1 MTNNEIAHNNMPV
14 YNIKAVSQMTGLL
27 PVTLRAW
34 ERRYGMP
41 NPQRGEQGY
50 RLYSE
55 EDLKTL
61 QWLKAQ
67 VDAGMSISRAV
78 QYLNELRES
87 GKNPLQALP
96 PKPVDQ
102 LSTIIQFRQEL
113 LNAVMLFDESAATE
127 ILRRAFSLYAVDQVL
142 LNIVKPIQIEL
153 GEKWHS
159 GEIPVAIEHFSTQF
173 FLQHLMSMISASAPP
188 TRNGTIIAACAP
200 GEVHQVG
207 LLMIVVL
214 LRWHGWDVKYLGP
227 NLKIDRLEEALD
239 HLHPK
244 MLLMT
249 ATLTESAKSLEPL
262 SAIIEKFSSPRP
274 MIVLGGLAFKDY
286 KLSSKLPVIY
296 LNSSLNEI
304 VSTIENLMQ
313 ASENKN

>member
-1 MTNNEIAHNNMPV
+1 MSPV
-14 YNIKAVSQMTGLL
+14 
-27 PVTLRAW
+27 
-34 ERRYGMP
+34 
-41 NPQRGEQGY
+41 
-50 RLYSE
+50 
-55 EDLKTL
+55 
-61 QWLKAQ
+61 
-67 VDAGMSISRAV
+67 
-78 QYLNELRES
+78 
-87 GKNPLQALP
+87 KNPLQALP

-102 LSTIIQFRQEL
+102 LATIKQFHQEL

-142 LNIVKPIQIEL
+142 LNIIKPIQIEV

-159 GEIPVAIEHFSTQF
+159 GEIPVAVEHFSTQF
-173 FLQHLMSMISASAPP
+173 FLQQLMSMISASAPP
-188 TRNGTIIAACAP
+188 TRKGTIIAACAP

-244 MLLMT
+244 MLMMT

-262 SAIIEKFSSPRP
+262 SAIIEKFSPPRP

-313 ASENKN
+313 ASENKNK

>member
-1 MTNNEIAHNNMPV
+1 MTNQENTQNNLPV
-14 YNIKAVSQMTGLL
+14 YNIKAIAQMTGLL

-34 ERRYGMP
+34 ERRYGLP
-41 NPQRGEQGY
+41 KPQRGEQGY

-78 QYLNELRES
+78 QYLNELRDT

-96 PKPVDQ
+96 PKPVEQ
-102 LSTIIQFRQEL
+102 LSTVKQFRQEL
-113 LNAVMLFDESAATE
+113 INAIILFDERSATE
-127 ILRRAFSLYAVDQVL
+127 ILRRAFSLYSVDQVL
-142 LNIVKPIQIEL
+142 LDIIKPIQIEI

-159 GEIPVAIEHFSTQF
+159 QELPVAVEHFSTQF
-173 FLQHLMSMISASAPP
+173 FLQHLMSMINASASPS
-188 TRNGTIIAACAP
+188 RKGTIIAACAP
-200 GEVHQVG
+200 GEVHQIG

-227 NLKIDRLEEALD
+227 NLKIERLEEAFG

-244 MLLMT
+244 MLLLT
-249 ATLTESAKSLEPL
+249 ATIPQAAKSLEGL
-262 SAIIEKFSSPRP
+262 ETILDKFAPPRP
-274 MIVLGGLAFKDY
+274 MVVLGGQAFKDF
-286 KLSSKLPVIY
+286 KLSSKLPAIY
-296 LNSSLNEI
+296 LDSSLNEI
-304 VSTIENLMQ
+304 VTTIENLMQ
-313 ASENKN
+313 ATENSH